1 MRKKRSGYK
10 SENPTQ
16 GASDVH
22 LRLQND
28 YAQVCERGEISVRAQ
43 ITIHASKLRE
53 LIAVRRA
60 KIDCHCTGCENW
72 FRSAQNAKIDCHHAA
87 MRELISQCTNCKNW
101 FQLAQAWENWLAQ
114 VFKRSFQITSAWKLI
129 SAYDGLYRGLEEE
142 GRGGDSRRNWVH
154 LCYKEEKVSK
164 RGLFTFFFFW
174 KASIA
179 VTSNEHYKRSRGEK
193 HVTEAPLRET
203 IAAGTSFS
211 LTFFFLPSF
220 LPLSFVSHYL
230 YLPPFSSSFLKRLYP
245 NLNFQHYY
253 ISLVI
258 HLERTFGIH
267 SWDLVLCWRKVYL
280 LLFPLL
286 ITYLPDFFLYYF
298 FCFFPAL
305 AITQGGPIAPPTQRS
320 FPMQTWPCFDQDKY
334 NHLLELL
341 PATQT
346 LKGNL
351 FPLPSI
357 CSSIFYWDAR
367 LRE

>member
-164 RGLFTFFFFW
+164 RGLFTFFFFLKGEYCSYIKWTLQKIKRW
-174 KASIA
+174 K
-179 VTSNEHYKRSRGEK
+179 TCNRGPFKRNYCCRYLFFPHFLFS
-193 HVTEAPLRET
+193 PIFSPT
-203 IAAGTSFS
+203 IFC
-211 LTFFFLPSF
+211 
-220 LPLSFVSHYL
+220 LPLSLSPAL
-230 YLPPFSSSFLKRLYP
+230 L
-245 NLNFQHYY
+245 
-253 ISLVI
+253 I
-258 HLERTFGIH
+258 
-267 SWDLVLCWRKVYL
+267 
-280 LLFPLL
+280 LLFKTPL
-286 ITYLPDFFLYYF
+286 
-298 FCFFPAL
+298 
-305 AITQGGPIAPPTQRS
+305 S
-320 FPMQTWPCFDQDKY
+320 
-334 NHLLELL
+334 
-341 PATQT
+341 
-346 LKGNL
+346 
-351 FPLPSI
+351 
-357 CSSIFYWDAR
+357 
-367 LRE
+367 